1 MKILITILTVI
12 ILCSNYHCQAQTWNE
27 WFNQK
32 KTQKKYLIKQIAA
45 LKVYLGYVKKGYV
58 IAQDGL
64 TLIGDIKEGNFSL
77 HKDYFSSLEKVSPV
91 IRNSSKAAYAF
102 ALQHLI
108 KNEIAYQYQNCRND
122 ENFTGDEI
130 YYLTIVYTNLN
141 KECDAS
147 IEELTSLLT
156 DHDLQMQDNQRL
168 EGIDR
173 ICDNLKDMY
182 AFLRTFNP
190 GLLAMQRSNDRSG
203 IKGLRKLNN
212 VQP

>member
-1 MKILITILTVI
+1 MKLVFTILTVI
-12 ILCSNYHCQAQTWNE
+12 VLYSSNHCQAQTWDE

-32 KTQKKYLIKQIAA
+32 KTQKKYLIQQIAA
-45 LKVYLGYVKKGYV
+45 LKVYLGYVKKGYE

-77 HKDYFSSLEKVSPV
+77 HKDYFSSLEKVSPNIV
-91 IRNSSKAAYAF
+91 SSSKAAYAF
-102 ALQHLI
+102 ALQSLI
-108 KNEIAYQYQNCRND
+108 KKEIASQYQNCRND
-122 ENFTGDEI
+122 ENFIDDEI
-130 YYLTIVYTNLN
+130 NYLTAVYSNLN

-147 IEELTSLLT
+147 IDDLNSLLT

-173 ICDNLKDMY
+173 ICENLKDMY

-190 GLLAMQRSNDRSG
+190 EILALQRSKDRSG
-203 IKGLRKLNN
+203 IEGIRKLND

>member
-1 MKILITILTVI
+1 MKLLFTILTVI
-12 ILCSNYHCQAQTWNE
+12 VFYSSNHCQAQTWDE

-32 KTQKKYLIKQIAA
+32 KTQKKYLVQQIAA
-45 LKVYLGYVKKGYV
+45 LKVYLGYVKKGYEIV
-58 IAQDGL
+58 QDGL

-77 HKDYFSSLEKVSPV
+77 HKDYFSSLENVSPI

-122 ENFTGDEI
+122 KNFTYDEI
-130 YYLTIVYTNLN
+130 HYITVVFSNLN

-156 DHDLQMQDNQRL
+156 DHNLQMQDNQRL
-168 EGIDR
+168 EEIDR
-173 ICDNLKDMY
+173 ICENLKDMY
-182 AFLRTFNP
+182 AFLKTFNP
-190 GLLAMQRSNDRSG
+190 KILAMQRSKDRSG
-203 IKGLRKLNN
+203 IEGLRKLND